1 MKLLVDMNLSPR
13 WVDLLAK
20 SGFSARHWSDVGPS
34 GASDREIMA
43 WAGINGYVVLT
54 HDLDFGDILAAT
66 QGAKPSVAQI
76 RSENVDPAAIGAHVI
91 SALLQME
98 PELESGA
105 LLTIDP
111 TRARVRLLPLASRT

>member
-1 MKLLVDMNLSPR
+1 
-13 WVDLLAK
+13 
-20 SGFSARHWSDVGPS
+20 
-34 GASDREIMA
+34 MA

>member
-1 MKLLVDMNLSPR
+1 
-13 WVDLLAK
+13 
-20 SGFSARHWSDVGPS
+20 
-34 GASDREIMA
+34 MA
-43 WAGINGYVVLT
+43 WAAINGYIVLT

-76 RSENVDPAAIGAHVI
+76 RSENVDPAEIGAHVI
-91 SALLQME
+91 SALRQLE

-111 TRARVRLLPLASRT
+111 TRARVRLLPLANRA